1 MRWAPKG
8 YRLTAGHCCHDESN
22 HSQAWPHM
30 KKAVTPIRSR
40 QSQSVAPALGFEA
53 TGNRRVYLLGNPDK
67 QQAGAVLDEVKLFA
81 SSRCTVVG
89 ADLDHDGCAAAASKP
104 DRIVVLGGDGTLIG
118 IARSL
123 GEHQVPLIGVN
134 VGKLGF
140 LAEFSLE
147 ELKRHFDRALTDDTL
162 ISRRTVLQ
170 ISVQRDGAVKEKS
183 LAINDCVI
191 QAGPPFRII
200 NLGISINGEHLTDVG
215 GDGLICCTPSG
226 STAHNLS
233 AGGPIMQPD
242 VDAIILTPLNP
253 HSLTHKPLVVDRES
267 VIDIVASTVNEGTT
281 AIIDGQVSYALQPGD
296 RVRVQRFSS
305 DFLLV
310 RNPQHAKWH
319 NLVTKLHWG
328 QSPTYE

>member
-1 MRWAPKG
+1 
-8 YRLTAGHCCHDESN
+8 
-22 HSQAWPHM
+22 M
-30 KKAVTPIRSR
+30 KKIESAVRSR
-40 QSQSVAPALGFEA
+40 QQRPVASALGSEA
-53 TGNRRVYLLGNPDK
+53 TRPRRVYLLGNPDK
-67 QQAGAVLDEVKLFA
+67 KEVAAVLDDVRSFA
-81 SSRCTVVG
+81 ASRCTVVG
-89 ADLDHDGCAAAASKP
+89 TSLERDAPAAASKP

-140 LAEFSLE
+140 LAEFSLD
-147 ELKRHFDRALTDDTL
+147 ELKRHFDRAMADDSL
-162 ISRRTVLQ
+162 ISRRMVLQVTVL
-170 ISVQRDGAVKEKS
+170 RDGAVKDSS

-200 NLGISINGEHLTDVG
+200 NLGIAINGEHLTDVG
-215 GDGLICCTPSG
+215 GDGLIACTPSG

-253 HSLTHKPLVVDRES
+253 HSLTHKPLVVERKS
-267 VIDIVASTVNEGTT
+267 VIEIVASTVNEGTT
-281 AIIDGQVSYALQPGD
+281 AIIDGQVSCPLRHGD
-296 RVRVQRFSS
+296 RVTVQRFPS

-310 RNPQHAKWH
+310 RNPQYPKWR
-319 NLVTKLHWG
+319 NLMAKLHWG
-328 QSPTYE
+328 QPPTYE

>member
-1 MRWAPKG
+1 M
-8 YRLTAGHCCHDESN
+8 
-22 HSQAWPHM
+22 
-30 KKAVTPIRSR
+30 
-40 QSQSVAPALGFEA
+40 
-53 TGNRRVYLLGNPDK
+53 RRVYLLGNPDK
-67 QQAGAVLDEVKLFA
+67 KEAKSVLDALREFA
-81 SSRCTVVG
+81 ATRCDVVG
-89 ADLDHDGCAAAASKP
+89 VSMGRDGKEATAAQP

-118 IARSL
+118 AARSL
-123 GEHQVPLIGVN
+123 GANQVPLIGVN

-147 ELKRHFDRALTDDTL
+147 ELKQHFDRAMSDDSL
-162 ISRRTVLQ
+162 VSHRTVLE
-170 ISVQRDGAVKEKS
+170 ISILRDGVVKERS

-200 NLGISINGEHLTDVG
+200 NLGISIHGEHLTDVG
-215 GDGLICCTPSG
+215 GDGLIVCTPSG

-242 VDAIILTPLNP
+242 VDAIILTPMNP

-267 VIDIVASTVNEGTT
+267 VIEIVASTVNEGTT
-281 AIIDGQVSYALQPGD
+281 AIIDGQVSYALRPGD
-296 RVRVQRFSS
+296 RVAVRRFSS

-319 NLVTKLHWG
+319 NLMTKLHWG

>member
-1 MRWAPKG
+1 
-8 YRLTAGHCCHDESN
+8 
-22 HSQAWPHM
+22 M
-30 KKAVTPIRSR
+30 KKIISPVRSR
-40 QSQSVAPALGFEA
+40 QQSPVATAPGSEA
-53 TGNRRVYLLGNPDK
+53 TQTRRVYLLGNPDK
-67 QQAGAVLDEVKLFA
+67 KEVGAVLDEVRSFA
-81 SSRCTVVG
+81 ASRCVVVG
-89 ADLDHDGCAAAASKP
+89 ASLDRDARTAAATTP
-104 DRIVVLGGDGTLIG
+104 DRIIVLGGDGTLIG
-118 IARSL
+118 IARSM

-140 LAEFSLE
+140 LAEFSLD
-147 ELKRHFDRALTDDTL
+147 ELKRHFDQAMADDSL
-162 ISRRTVLQ
+162 ISRRMVLQ
-170 ISVQRDGAVKEKS
+170 VTVRRDGAVKS
-183 LAINDCVI
+183 SGLAINDCVI

-215 GDGLICCTPSG
+215 GDGLIACTPSG

-267 VIDIVASTVNEGTT
+267 VIEIVATTVNEGTT
-281 AIIDGQVSYALQPGD
+281 AIIDGQVSCPLQLGD
-296 RVRVQRFSS
+296 RVTVQQFPS

-310 RNPQHAKWH
+310 RNPQYPKWH
-319 NLVTKLHWG
+319 NLMAKLHWG

>member
-1 MRWAPKG
+1 
-8 YRLTAGHCCHDESN
+8 
-22 HSQAWPHM
+22 M
-30 KKAVTPIRSR
+30 KKIVSPVRSR
-40 QSQSVAPALGFEA
+40 QQSPVASSPASEA
-53 TGNRRVYLLGNPDK
+53 TRTRRVYLLGNPDK
-67 QQAGAVLDEVKLFA
+67 REIAAVLEEVRSFA
-81 SSRCTVVG
+81 ASRCTVVG
-89 ADLDHDGCAAAASKP
+89 AGLDRDARAAAATKP
-104 DRIVVLGGDGTLIG
+104 DRIIVLGGDGTIIG
-118 IARSL
+118 IARTL

-147 ELKRHFDRALTDDTL
+147 ELKRHFDRAMADNSH
-162 ISRRTVLQ
+162 ISRRMVLQ
-170 ISVQRDGAVKEKS
+170 VAVRRDGAVKDS
-183 LAINDCVI
+183 GLAINDCVI

-215 GDGLICCTPSG
+215 GDGLIACTPSG

-267 VIDIVASTVNEGTT
+267 VIEIVASTVNEGTT
-281 AIIDGQVSYALQPGD
+281 AIIDGQVSCPLRPGD
-296 RVRVQRFSS
+296 RVTVRRFPS

-310 RNPQHAKWH
+310 RNPQHPKWH
-319 NLVTKLHWG
+319 NLMAKLHWG
-328 QSPTYE
+328 RSPTYE

>member
-1 MRWAPKG
+1 M
-8 YRLTAGHCCHDESN
+8 S
-22 HSQAWPHM
+22 
-30 KKAVTPIRSR
+30 
-40 QSQSVAPALGFEA
+40 
-53 TGNRRVYLLGNPDK
+53 RVYLLGNPDK
-67 QQAGAVLDEVKLFA
+67 KEVGAVLDEVRSFA
-81 SSRCTVVG
+81 ESRCNVVG
-89 ADLDHDGCAAAASKP
+89 TGLDRDGRAAAASKP

-118 IARSL
+118 VARSL

-140 LAEFSLE
+140 LAEFSLD
-147 ELKRHFDRALTDDTL
+147 ELKRHFDRAMADDFL
-162 ISRRTVLQ
+162 ISRRMVLQ
-170 ISVQRDGAVKEKS
+170 VAVVRNGAVKDLG

-200 NLGISINGEHLTDVG
+200 NLGVSVNGEHLTDVG
-215 GDGLICCTPSG
+215 GDGLIACTPSG

-267 VIDIVASTVNEGTT
+267 VIDITASAVNEGTT
-281 AIIDGQVSYALQPGD
+281 AIIDGQVSCPLRPGD
-296 RVRVQRFSS
+296 RVTVQRFPS
-305 DFLLV
+305 DFLLI
-310 RNPQHAKWH
+310 RNPQYPKWH
-319 NLVTKLHWG
+319 NLMTKLHWG

>member
-1 MRWAPKG
+1 
-8 YRLTAGHCCHDESN
+8 
-22 HSQAWPHM
+22 M
-30 KKAVTPIRSR
+30 KKVVSPVRSR
-40 QSQSVAPALGFEA
+40 QSQSVALPARQDSEA
-53 TGNRRVYLLGNPDK
+53 ARTRRVYLLGNPDK
-67 QQAGAVLDEVKLFA
+67 QEAEAVLDEVRSFA

-89 ADLDHDGCAAAASKP
+89 ASLDRDGRAAAASKP

-118 IARSL
+118 VARSL

-147 ELKRHFDRALTDDTL
+147 ELKRHFNRALVDDSL

-170 ISVQRDGAVKEKS
+170 ISVQSDGAVKDSS

-200 NLGISINGEHLTDVG
+200 NLGIAINGEHLTDVG
-215 GDGLICCTPSG
+215 GDGLIVCTPSG

-281 AIIDGQVSYALQPGD
+281 AIIDGQVSYALRPGD
-296 RVRVQRFSS
+296 RVTVQRFSS

-319 NLVTKLHWG
+319 NLMTKLHWG